1 MIMVYLNH
9 DKDYIMQRQA
19 SAVWNGSLKDG
30 SGTLTTESKT
40 LNATQ
45 YSFATRFENG
55 VGTNPEELIA
65 AAHAGCFSMDLSS
78 RLGKAGLGVERI
90 DTNATLTLE
99 KVENGFSITAIVLDV
114 KAKLQNPDQVK
125 FDEAVAA
132 AKEGCPVS
140 KVLKADISVRASLA

>member
-1 MIMVYLNH
+1 
-9 DKDYIMQRQA
+9 MQRQA

-45 YSFATRFENG
+45 YSFATRFEHG

-99 KVENGFSITAIVLDV
+99 KVENGFSITTIVLDV
-114 KAKLQNPDQVK
+114 KAKLQNPDQAK

-140 KVLKADISVRASLA
+140 KVLKADISVRATLA